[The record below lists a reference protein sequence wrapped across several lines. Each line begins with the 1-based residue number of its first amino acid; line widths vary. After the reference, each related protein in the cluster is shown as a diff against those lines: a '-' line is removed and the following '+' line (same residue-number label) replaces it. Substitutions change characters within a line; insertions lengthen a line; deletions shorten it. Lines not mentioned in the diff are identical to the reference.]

1 MIQDN
6 DKDKNGVL
14 ENTEIPIWMLAPEEV
29 FDRWNWQWKFRAEL
43 GQAWQDSQMD
53 DDDRTATRAEL
64 TLFIL
69 RTWVLLFP
77 DNKDFEF
84 Q

>member
-1 MIQDN
+1 M
-6 DKDKNGVL
+6 L

-69 RTWVLLFP
+69 RTWVLLLSG
-77 DNKDFEF
+77 NKDF
-84 Q
+84 